1 MNCRDYQQQIV
12 LELYEELP
20 EGERNALDS
29 HVTECSE
36 CKAALDE
43 HTSFHHVLGQDAE
56 AWEVPADLLLES
68 RRALANALDKVEEGA
83 KKRKWWQIP
92 SFSVVFTPMRMLESG
107 ALIAMGL
114 ALGVYVSQQ
123 QPMGSSSV
131 ATNIASVSNPAA
143 DAVMTTIPPNGT
155 VSNLRIVN
163 ANSTTGDVELAGE
176 VVQPLRLSGKMED
189 ETVRGLLF
197 SALTDESNPGSRLRA
212 AEVLAQKSSGDQA
225 IKEVL
230 IHALV
235 NDDNPGVRLEA
246 LKGLKAYAGEE
257 VVRQAL
263 VHALA
268 NDQNAGIRMGA
279 IEALT
284 QYSTDEQVAR
294 TVQEV
299 TKDDDNAYIRSIGLR
314 FVGSH

>member
-1 MNCRDYQQQIV
+1 MNCRDYQHQIV
-12 LELYEELP
+12 LSLYEELP
-20 EGERNALDS
+20 EGERATLDA
-29 HVTECSE
+29 HLNECLE
-36 CKAALDE
+36 CKEAFEKQKD
-43 HTSFHHVLGQDAE
+43 FHYVLGQDA
-56 AWEVPADLLLES
+56 AGWEVPADLLVES
-68 RRALANALDKVEEGA
+68 RRLLANELDRLEH
-83 KKRKWWQIP
+83 KRKWWHVP
-92 SFSVVFTPMRMLESG
+92 TFSVVFTPMRMLESA

-123 QPMGSSSV
+123 QPAPAPPQV
-131 ATNIASVSNPAA
+131 ATTVAA
-143 DAVMTTIPPNGT
+143 TTVMTTIPPNGT

-163 ANSTTGDVELAGE
+163 ADANTGNVELAGE

-197 SALTDESNPGSRLRA
+197 SALQDASNAGSRLRA
-212 AEVLAQKSSGDQA
+212 VEVLAQKPGDEA
-225 IKEVL
+225 VKEVL

-246 LKGLKAYAGEE
+246 LKGLKAFAGEE
-257 VVRQAL
+257 TVRQAL

-268 NDQNAGIRMGA
+268 NDQVAGIRMGA

-284 QYSTDEQVAR
+284 QYSNDEQVAR

-314 FVGSH
+314 FVGNH